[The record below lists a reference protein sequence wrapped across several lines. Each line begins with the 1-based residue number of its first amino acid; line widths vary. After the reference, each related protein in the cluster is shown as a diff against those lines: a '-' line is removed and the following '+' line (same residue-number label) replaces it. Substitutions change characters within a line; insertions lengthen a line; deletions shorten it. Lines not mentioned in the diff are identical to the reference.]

1 MASNPLSARRLPPD
15 DPFFD
20 SKPSDLSV
28 KSAADN
34 HDPSTQYTGGPS
46 QVIGKAPNTSKGEPR
61 PEADPALYTRR
72 LPQTIG
78 PPGGYLPLVQ
88 GNSPYQSGW
97 NLVFPPLTAGHFP
110 QVRGNQRVLGLLVSP
125 NTGGNLPQTPTNQ
138 LGLSPL
144 NASHPRIQAPI
155 NSPNPRVQSPLNSP
169 NPRVQPPS
177 NSPNPRVQSSAPQP
191 PSVKHLTCWYWA
203 NKGCKLA
210 DDVCLYAHFDTGRLA
225 DPPVKVQRGREFSSH
240 RPSL

>member
-1 MASNPLSARRLPPD
+1 MAYNPLSARRLPAD

-34 HDPSTQYTGGPS
+34 HNPSTHTGGPS
-46 QVIGKAPNTSKGEPR
+46 QVTGQAPNTSEDKPR
-61 PEADPALYTRR
+61 PEADPALYTGR
-72 LPQTIG
+72 LPQTVG
-78 PPGGYLPLVQ
+78 PPGGYIPLVQ

-97 NLVFPPLTAGHFP
+97 GLVFPPLTAGPFP
-110 QVRGNQRVLGLLVSP
+110 QLRGNRRVLGLLVSP

-138 LGLSPL
+138 LGLNPL
-144 NASHPRIQAPI
+144 
-155 NSPNPRVQSPLNSP
+155 NSPNPRVQSPINSP
-169 NPRVQPPS
+169 NPGVQSPL
-177 NSPNPRVQSSAPQP
+177 NLPNPRVQSSAPQP

-225 DPPVKVQRGREFSSH
+225 DPPVKIQRGREFPFH
-240 RPSL
+240 QPSLQL